1 MKFPS
6 LRVLPIAVALLL
18 AACSGKNPLEKKV
31 EESNSRLPESAPFG
45 MTLERLSYA
54 DSAVNAYFNLEG
66 SEVRVGTV
74 RVHRDRLKEDFAEYM
89 RQQPDTSEIG
99 STVALIKSEG
109 ASLNLYF
116 YSGADTVDIT
126 LPADIL

>member
-1 MKFPS
+1 MH
-6 LRVLPIAVALLL
+6 VLPLAAVLLL
-18 AACSGKNPLEKKV
+18 AACAGKNPLEQKV
-31 EESNSRLPESAPFG
+31 EDSNSRLPEAAPFG

-99 STVALIKSEG
+99 STVSLIKSEG

-116 YSGADTVDIT
+116 YAGSDTVDIT
-126 LPADIL
+126 LPAALL